1 MNKLEKFLT
10 LQCNQYQES
19 VTTLSKYYIIGN
31 CKIRLSD
38 HFTSVTDADLTI
50 IVPLN
55 KSSKY
60 IVTTNEGN
68 TCYLW
73 NSKEIIDFIPHLVT
87 FCNLKERKIIS
98 NNPDIKDLKLIKI
111 KSKYLGK
118 KNPQYIGKVIAHPGN
133 DFWDEEQISILPL
146 LISDELKGLK
156 VEFTNQFK
164 DFLKTHCCSY
174 AKVLNLYKCLY
185 IDNSVD
191 VTLELMIK
199 ILNQL

>member
-10 LQCNQYQES
+10 SQCNQYQES

-31 CKIRLSD
+31 CKIRVSD
-38 HFTSVTDADLTI
+38 HFTSKDDVDLSI
-50 IVPLN
+50 VVPLN
-55 KSSKY
+55 PSKKY
-60 IVTTNEGN
+60 IVSAGGES

-98 NNPDIKDLKLIKI
+98 PNPDIKDLKLIKI

-118 KNPQYIGKVIAHPGN
+118 KNPQYVGKIVAHPGN

-185 IDNSVD
+185 IDNSID
-191 VTLELMIK
+191 VTSELMIK
-199 ILNQL
+199 VLNQL